1 MTVNVL
7 DKFLRYVVIDT
18 QSVEDSSTYPSTAKQ
33 WDLLQ
38 LLERELREIGLP
50 EVRIDEYGYVFATIP
65 STTRKTDVPVIGF
78 IAHVDTSPEMSGADV
93 RPIVHRNY
101 QGQDLVL
108 PDDPEMVLRVSDN
121 PWLAE
126 QIGHDIVTA
135 SGATLLGADNKA
147 GVAEIVAAAEYLMAH
162 PEIPHGT
169 IRIAFTPDEEVGA
182 GTKFFDVAAIRR
194 RLRLHDGRRDAGRAR
209 DREFFR
215 RRDHDHVPR
224 VQHASGLCEGE
235 DGQRDQGR
243 GRLHQ
248 PAARRRAVTGND
260 RGLSGLRASV
270 RRARVG

>member
-1 MTVNVL
+1 M
-7 DKFLRYVVIDT
+7 IDS
-18 QSVEDSSTYPSTAKQ
+18 QSVEDRRRTRARPGSGKNSGS
-33 WDLLQ
+33 
-38 LLERELREIGLP
+38 LERELREIGLP

-65 STTRKTDVPVIGF
+65 STTPKTDVPVIGF

-108 PDDPEMVLRVSDN
+108 PDDPMVLRLSDN

-182 GTKFFDVAAIRR
+182 APSFSTSSDSARPTPTR
-194 RLRLHDGRRDAGRAR
+194 WTGRRG
-209 DREFFR
+209 
-215 RRDHDHVPR
+215 
-224 VQHASGLCEGE
+224 ASS
-235 DGQRDQGR
+235 DSN
-243 GRLHQ
+243 
-248 PAARRRAVTGND
+248 T
-260 RGLSGLRASV
+260 
-270 RRARVG
+270 

>member
-1 MTVNVL
+1 MSG
-7 DKFLRYVVIDT
+7 R
-18 QSVEDSSTYPSTAKQ
+18 SST
-33 WDLLQ
+33 
-38 LLERELREIGLP
+38 
-50 EVRIDEYGYVFATIP
+50 ATIRDRIWCCP
-65 STTRKTDVPVIGF
+65 TIRRWSCG
-78 IAHVDTSPEMSGADV
+78 S
-93 RPIVHRNY
+93 
-101 QGQDLVL
+101 
-108 PDDPEMVLRVSDN
+108 SDN

-182 GTKFFDVAAIRR
+182 GTKFFDVQRFGATYAYTM
-194 RLRLHDGRRDAGRAR
+194 DGGDAGRAR

-224 VQHASGLCEGE
+224 VQHASRLCEGQ

-248 PAARRRAVTGND
+248 PVARRRTVAGND
-260 RGLSGLRASV
+260 RRLSGLRASV
-270 RRARVG
+270 RPCTPR

>member
-1 MTVNVL
+1 MAANVL

-50 EVRIDEYGYVFATIP
+50 EVRIDEHGYVFATIP
-65 STTRKTDVPVIGF
+65 ATTPKTDVPVIGF

-108 PDDPEMVLRVSDN
+108 PDDPQMVLRLSDN

-169 IRIAFTPDEEVGA
+169 IRIALHA
-182 GTKFFDVAAIRR
+182 GRRGRRRHQVLRRPAIRR
-194 RLRLHDGRRDAGRAR
+194 DLRLHDGRGDAGRAR

-215 RRDHDHVPR
+215 RRDHDHLPR
-224 VQHASGLCEGE
+224 VQHAPRLCEGE

-248 PAARRRAVTGND
+248 PAARRRTVAGND
-260 RGLSGLRASV
+260 RRL
-270 RRARVG
+270 